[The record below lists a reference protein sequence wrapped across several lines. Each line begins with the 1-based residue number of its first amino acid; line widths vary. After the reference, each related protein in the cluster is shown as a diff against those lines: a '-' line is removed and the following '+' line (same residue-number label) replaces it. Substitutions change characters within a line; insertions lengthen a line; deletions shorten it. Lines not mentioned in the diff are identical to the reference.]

1 MFFLPIVHGGAC
13 VALGIPFRPGNT
25 AATLYQCF
33 LASGTSVP
41 VGCSRFRLTK
51 TTKVTS
57 HSRRPAINT
66 HNYTT
71 IKSLFLSDFH
81 HSGSAC
87 GWLCGVYGHDGW
99 THSTAKRHS
108 TASIPT
114 ERRLG
119 MLVKRGT
126 LISRLHNVWGRPV
139 DCNCPPRPI
148 GKKNT

>member
-1 MFFLPIVHGGAC
+1 MLKNFNSCACRAVTLLRYCYHHHKSLDVPHTGTGTHINIVVFFFNQSKVCVFLPIVHGGAC

-41 VGCSRFRLTK
+41 VGCNRFRLTK

-87 GWLCGVYGHDGW
+87 G
-99 THSTAKRHS
+99 
-108 TASIPT
+108 
-114 ERRLG
+114 
-119 MLVKRGT
+119 
-126 LISRLHNVWGRPV
+126 
-139 DCNCPPRPI
+139 
-148 GKKNT
+148 